1 MSGACDRFDGTVA
14 HSVTTRTVC
23 GRALRAPT
31 PLRESTLMDDEYWP
45 HFSDPLPLSEL
56 ALILRLSE
64 TTVLR
69 RLQDVTIPG
78 HFIGGSWI
86 VFQSEFRAWLA
97 SRRNPSMDELPNLD
111 PLIACE
117 DQLGMV
123 ELMEIFRK
131 TKQTIRRWLTE
142 RQIPGYL
149 INGRWVVYTLELRQ
163 TLNTN
168 ANTAKIS

>member
-1 MSGACDRFDGTVA
+1 MA
-14 HSVTTRTVC
+14 HAVPTRTV
-23 GRALRAPT
+23 GSSALRAPT
-31 PLRESTLMDDEYWP
+31 PLHESTLMDDEYWST
-45 HFSDPLPLSEL
+45 FSDPLPLSEL

-69 RLQDVTIPG
+69 RLQDATIPG

-97 SRRNPSMDELPNLD
+97 SRRNLPMDGRPNPD

-117 DQLGMV
+117 DQLGMA
-123 ELMEIFRK
+123 ELMEIFGK

-142 RQIPGYL
+142 QQIPGYV
-149 INGRWVVYTLELRQ
+149 INGRWVVYTHELRQ
-163 TLNTN
+163 ALNTN
-168 ANTAKIS
+168 ANTARIN

>member
-1 MSGACDRFDGTVA
+1 MTHAVP
-14 HSVTTRTVC
+14 TRTV
-23 GRALRAPT
+23 GRSALRAPT
-31 PLRESTLMDDEYWP
+31 PLHESTLMDDEYWST
-45 HFSDPLPLSEL
+45 FSDPLPLSEL

-69 RLQDVTIPG
+69 RLQDATIPG

-97 SRRNPSMDELPNLD
+97 SRRNLPMDGRPNPD

-117 DQLGMV
+117 DQLGMA
-123 ELMEIFRK
+123 ELMEIFGK

-142 RQIPGYL
+142 QQIPGYV
-149 INGRWVVYTLELRQ
+149 INGRWVVYTHELRQ
-163 TLNTN
+163 ALNTN
-168 ANTAKIS
+168 ANTARIN

>member
-1 MSGACDRFDGTVA
+1 MTHAVP
-14 HSVTTRTVC
+14 TRTV
-23 GRALRAPT
+23 GSSALRAPT
-31 PLRESTLMDDEYWP
+31 PLHESTLMDDEYWSN
-45 HFSDPLPLSEL
+45 FSDPLPLSEL

-69 RLQDVTIPG
+69 RLQDATIPG

-97 SRRNPSMDELPNLD
+97 SRRNLPMDGRPNPD

-117 DQLGMV
+117 DQLGMA
-123 ELMEIFRK
+123 ELMEIFGK

-142 RQIPGYL
+142 QQIPGYV
-149 INGRWVVYTLELRQ
+149 INGRWVVYTHELRQ
-163 TLNTN
+163 TLISN
-168 ANTAKIS
+168 ANTTTIN